1 MNSPMNKCL
10 YILTMLMM
18 FSLSLLAQAAS
29 TQTCASTATPPSRY
43 QHVVVFSFENRTWS
57 GVGGIGFGATAMPYM
72 HSLAASCSYF
82 SDWTETNTSQ
92 NSLTQYI
99 GETSGVNNPATVN
112 DCNPSTTCRSTDN
125 NIFRQVRL
133 AGGTARSYVEGVTT
147 GCSASGNAAKHIPAL
162 YYYGTYTDSSGV
174 THNDHDFCSTEV
186 RPYTEFDVN
195 NLPTYAFITPT
206 LCNDGHDCNNSTVD
220 AWASTHIQAV
230 LNSADYLAGNTAV
243 LVWYDED
250 HPVPN
255 AQIAP
260 TAHAGNIT
268 QTGIGSHAALLKT
281 IELMLGLPVMQQGQ
295 LINAADLR
303 AITGLASTGGS
314 GIAVFV
320 APTSATVGSGGTQQ
334 FTASVTGTSNSSV
347 TWAASKG
354 TVSSTG
360 LYTAPTVSVNTSA
373 TVKVTSVA
381 DSTKSATASITI
393 TVSPTSA
400 TNPNFS
406 LSVTPLSQ
414 TVVRGSTTKYAIK
427 VTPSNGFSGSVAFAV
442 TGLTGGAS
450 ASFSPASVTV
460 SGTTLASS
468 TMTIATGKG
477 RTGTFPLTI
486 SASSGS
492 ITHTTT
498 VSLTTTR

>member
-1 MNSPMNKCL
+1 MSSSINKRL

-99 GETSGVNNPATVN
+99 GETSGVNNTATVN
-112 DCNPSTTCRSTDN
+112 DCDPSTTCRSTDN

-133 AGGTARSYVEGVTT
+133 AGGTARSYVEGATT

-186 RPYTEFDVN
+186 RPYSEFNVN

-220 AWASTHIQAV
+220 AWASTHVQAV

-268 QTGIGSHAALLKT
+268 QTGIGTHAALLKT

-295 LINAADLR
+295 LITAADLR
-303 AITGLASTGGS
+303 SITGLASTGGS
-314 GIAVFV
+314 GVAVFV
-320 APTSATVGSGGTQQ
+320 SPTSATVASAGSVQ
-334 FTASVTGTSNSSV
+334 FTASFTGTNNTGV
-347 TWAASKG
+347 TWTATKG
-354 TVSSTG
+354 TVSTSG

-381 DSTKSATASITI
+381 DTTKSATASITI
-393 TVSPTSA
+393 TPLTSL

-442 TGLTGGAS
+442 TGLAGGAS

-460 SGTTLASS
+460 SGTTSASS

-477 RTGTFPLTI
+477 RAGTFALTI

-498 VSLTTTR
+498 VSLTATR